1 MSFTVKNAGAVA
13 GDEVPQVYLSAPADA
28 PSGAEFAARALAG
41 FTRIHLAAG
50 ASQTVSVHLDRRRF
64 QYWSIK
70 DNSLQ
75 DVLGE
80 RTVSVGASERDL
92 RLNAQLALPK

>member
-1 MSFTVKNAGAVA
+1 VKNAGAVA

-28 PSGAEFAARALAG
+28 PEGAQFAVRALAG

-50 ASQTVSVHLDRRRF
+50 ASQTVNIHLDRRRF
-64 QYWSIK
+64 QYWSTK
-70 DNSLQ
+70 ENSWQ
-75 DVLGE
+75 DALGK

-92 RLNAQLALPK
+92 RLNAQLTLSK